1 MGLAG
6 MASMLFL
13 PLTNCCLLSRPS
25 LYLPSRADQTWWY
38 DNAAFVVIFFCICNY
53 HVVTNQRKTNHIN
66 NKTKASW
73 LQPSHRE
80 LERDGSFPTCFECF
94 VGQNLS
100 KYNEKD
106 PLVFIFQVVS
116 LNTTQSRTMMTMRA
130 SSPNLCGGK

>member
-1 MGLAG
+1 M
-6 MASMLFL
+6 
-13 PLTNCCLLSRPS
+13 
-25 LYLPSRADQTWWY
+25 
-38 DNAAFVVIFFCICNY
+38 
-53 HVVTNQRKTNHIN
+53 VTNQRKTNHIN

-116 LNTTQSRTMMTMRA
+116 LNTTQSRTMKSMMMRA
-130 SSPNLCGGK
+130 SPNLCGGK